1 MKHTKGSRI
10 TTAVIITLIVILAA
24 LILVPRII
32 PKRAAAP
39 PAAAA
44 PGGGGRPT
52 GGAPGSG
59 GASGG
64 GRPAGGGSRTATAVR
79 TAAVSRGNIEKY
91 LVINGDVI
99 LRTQVS
105 IFPSVSGKLTE
116 RRLIP
121 GDTVFR
127 GQTVA
132 MVDPSRPGEVYSQ
145 SPVVST
151 ISGTVIQAPV
161 NPGDTVSPQ
170 TAIYVV
176 GDPGSLAVETFVPER
191 YATIVHRGLEAQA
204 AFEAM
209 RGEIFPA
216 VVDEVSPIL
225 ESASR
230 TLRIRLRFTG
240 AESRIKPGMFATV
253 SLVTESGTDI
263 PVIPREAVINTYGS
277 WIVFVVNGEGLAER
291 REITLGLENEAL
303 VEVASGLE
311 LGESVVV
318 AGQNFLTEGDPV
330 RVLNE
335 E

>member
-1 MKHTKGSRI
+1 VRV
-10 TTAVIITLIVILAA
+10 A
-24 LILVPRII
+24 
-32 PKRAAAP
+32 
-39 PAAAA
+39 
-44 PGGGGRPT
+44 
-52 GGAPGSG
+52 
-59 GASGG
+59 
-64 GRPAGGGSRTATAVR
+64 AVR
-79 TAAVSRGNIEKY
+79 RGNIEKR

-116 RRLIP
+116 RRLLP
-121 GDTVFR
+121 GDTVSR

-145 SPVVST
+145 SPVIST
-151 ISGTVIQAPV
+151 ISGTVIQAPA

-170 TAIYVV
+170 TPVYVV

-191 YATIVHRGLEAQA
+191 YATIVRRGQDAQA

-209 RGEIFPA
+209 RGEVFPA

-240 AESRIKPGMFATV
+240 QESRIKPGMFATV

-291 REITLGLENEAL
+291 REITLGLEDEDL
-303 VEVASGLE
+303 VEAASGLE
-311 LGESVVV
+311 LGETVVV
-318 AGQNFLTEGDPV
+318 AGQNFLSDGDRV
-330 RVLNE
+330 RVLD
-335 E
+335 